1 MNFIAFVNKKL
12 LSFLA
17 QLSLLL
23 RQTLLFCKK
32 IIKVLHEKILKAIN
46 LYRFQNCALEKTNSL
61 NGHSNEAGVNR

>member
-1 MNFIAFVNKKL
+1 MNFIVIEL
-12 LSFLA
+12 LSSTVTPLETNFTIL
-17 QLSLLL
+17 Q
-23 RQTLLFCKK
+23 K